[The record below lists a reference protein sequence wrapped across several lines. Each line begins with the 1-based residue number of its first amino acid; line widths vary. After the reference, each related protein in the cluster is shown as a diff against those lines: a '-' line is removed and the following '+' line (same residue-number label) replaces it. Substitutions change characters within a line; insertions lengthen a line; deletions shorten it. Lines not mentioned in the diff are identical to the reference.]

1 MIKMCRFIV
10 EYFQSV
16 FLYGYDTL
24 SSHAVTGVGYSFL
37 IVIVQI
43 ISSSHYCFYTAFT
56 LYAATYAIKRK
67 YKLSVCINVNRER
80 MSMLAI

>member
-24 SSHAVTGVGYSFL
+24 SSSAVTGVGYSFL

-43 ISSSHYCFYTAFT
+43 VSSSHYCFYTAFT
-56 LYAATYAIKRK
+56 LYAATCAIKRN
-67 YKLSVCINVNRER
+67 YKLNVCGFY
-80 MSMLAI
+80 